1 MIRTAALLVIGLFA
15 APAFAQIEQPLP
27 RFEGLDMQLQREEQ
41 RQIDQLEQTRQRE
54 RDRALLPNSGVSGA
68 DAALRDMQLRREQD
82 RLLQQA
88 EQDRM
93 RQQRER
99 DVITNAL
106 PNSRV
111 PATSTAVVRTPEA
124 YALPPA
130 PPGKYYARVDGHFVI
145 VDSTSELVEQVL
157 PVRPT
162 DPTADVPAGP
172 RPMPTVDSG
181 LPLRRVAP
189 SSSLVI
195 TGPGAFSLPAPPRGQ
210 FYARVDGTIVL
221 VDTRTELPVKVV
233 HPG

>member
-1 MIRTAALLVIGLFA
+1 
-15 APAFAQIEQPLP
+15 
-27 RFEGLDMQLQREEQ
+27 
-41 RQIDQLEQTRQRE
+41 
-54 RDRALLPNSGVSGA
+54 
-68 DAALRDMQLRREQD
+68 
-82 RLLQQA
+82 
-88 EQDRM
+88 
-93 RQQRER
+93 
-99 DVITNAL
+99 
-106 PNSRV
+106 V
-111 PATSTAVVRTPEA
+111 PASSTAVVRTPEA

-130 PPGKYYARVDGHFVI
+130 LPGKYYARVDGHFVI

-195 TGPGAFSLPAPPRGQ
+195 TDPGAFSLPAPPKGQ

-233 HPG
+233 RPG